1 MHHSIK
7 DHHLFGCTKHIIK
20 LELWFVCVRE
30 HTLYGFF
37 HKLST
42 KKWCEDL
49 SWCRLLN
56 NCNYVQ
62 KHLEMV
68 LLVLLAHKVKNHIF
82 YKFSSCA
89 PTFPSFL
96 FMFGEFGVCFLCF
109 ASLCWKF
116 KKIQQVFLTK
126 EIQGLRF

>member
-42 KKWCEDL
+42 KNGVKIFHGVDFQTIAITSKNALKWS
-49 SWCRLLN
+49 SWYFL
-56 NCNYVQ
+56 
-62 KHLEMV
+62 
-68 LLVLLAHKVKNHIF
+68 
-82 YKFSSCA
+82 
-89 PTFPSFL
+89 PT
-96 FMFGEFGVCFLCF
+96 
-109 ASLCWKF
+109 K
-116 KKIQQVFLTK
+116 
-126 EIQGLRF
+126 